1 MPKANKAK
9 TATPTSPSSNMKL
22 TDLNGLTAV
31 AIVAGVA
38 GATYALVEAVKGA
51 QKNMSDLGAFTAEK
65 LFGTKEEKEL
75 LVKLKNDLATPDTPS
90 WVATLFH
97 ERLQF
102 DPVASLTISYLW
114 EKEGIDWQGIA
125 SDWNAT

>member
-1 MPKANKAK
+1 MPAK
-9 TATPTSPSSNMKL
+9 KSKKTTTTAPSSTTNL
-22 TDLNGLTAV
+22 PDLNGLTAV

-75 LVKLKNDLATPDTPS
+75 LVKLKNDLANPDTPS
-90 WVATLFH
+90 YVATLFH
-97 ERLQF
+97 ERMQF
-102 DPVASLTISYLW
+102 DPVASLTISIFVG
-114 EKEGIDWQGIA
+114 ERR
-125 SDWNAT
+125 

>member
-1 MPKANKAK
+1 MPKAKKAK
-9 TATPTSPSSNMKL
+9 TATTTSSSMKL
-22 TDLNGLTAV
+22 PDLNGLTAV

-75 LVKLKNDLATPDTPS
+75 LVKLKM
-90 WVATLFH
+90 TLQ
-97 ERLQF
+97 LQTVQAGWQRCF
-102 DPVASLTISYLW
+102 MRDCSLI
-114 EKEGIDWQGIA
+114 Q
-125 SDWNAT
+125 